1 MRDAVS
7 RSAWFLDSRLTFF
20 KLAPK
25 ENKKAPHL
33 RRLMIRINRITIST
47 GIAKRDNKTISAI
60 NDVKNSMHKYTKNY
74 LTTLETPEIAEPKVE
89 PMPLNKS
96 VKYNKIESRAY
107 LTWPVKS

>member
-47 GIAKRDNKTISAI
+47 GIAKSDNKTTVEISSDKI
-60 NDVKNSMHKYTKNY
+60 SMHKYTKNY
-74 LTTLETPEIAEPKVE
+74 LTTLETPEIAEPKTL
-89 PMPLNKS
+89 PMPLKKS
-96 VKYNKIESRAY
+96 VISNNIEFQPY